1 MDNLVSNTRQEA
13 HLNLYRTKRE
23 FYNEHTGQKLS
34 KLIENKNRRK
44 KYFLATL
51 GLQFLL

>member
-34 KLIENKNRRK
+34 KLIEKDKLVFNI
-44 KYFLATL
+44 KYLYSM
-51 GLQFLL
+51 